1 MINLLRQFLSVTLV
15 FSLLSANGLLFAPLL
30 HANRQ
35 SGGGS
40 GSMQNCCCCC
50 NSGGSMSSTCCC
62 ASHHSGGSDHSTCS
76 VSSAPC
82 AAPVAALSPN
92 VLDQWINPV
101 LGLNE
106 IINNS
111 TPEKFPGVRVS
122 LLSGIANSL
131 YHPPQSFFL
140 LLS

>member
-1 MINLLRQFLSVTLV
+1 MVNPLRQFFSVTLV

-30 HANRQ
+30 NVNRQ
-35 SGGGS
+35 SGEES
-40 GSMQNCCCCC
+40 TSMQKCCCCC
-50 NSGGSMSSTCCC
+50 NSGGEMSSTCCC
-62 ASHHSGGSDHSTCS
+62 ASRHSGGNDHTTCS

-82 AAPVAALSPN
+82 AAPVTALSPN

-111 TPEKFPGVRVS
+111 TPEKFPGVRES
-122 LLSGIANSL
+122 LLLGIANSL
-131 YHPPQSFFL
+131 YHPPQSSF
-140 LLS
+140 S